1 MIKTDMQNDCKLISV
16 IVILKQIKFI
26 KTFLHISAHEMNE
39 YVSYVRM
46 NMFPIL
52 IIQS

>member
-16 IVILKQIKFI
+16 IVTLKQIKFI
-26 KTFLHISAHEMNE
+26 KTFLHISAHEMI
-39 YVSYVRM
+39 YI
-46 NMFPIL
+46 FPIL